1 MNILNLENISKT
13 YMEKAVLDNVCIGID
28 DSDKIG
34 VVGANGTGKST
45 LLAITA
51 GNVEPDEGRVVMG
64 NDVRISYLPQNPQF
78 DMNKTLLEN
87 ITEAIYAGNDHWDK
101 MGEIKANLAKLGI
114 DDPECNPEVLSG
126 GQRKRAALVSAIM
139 TPADLLILDEP
150 TNHLDSEMIEW
161 LESFLRR
168 YNGAI
173 LMVTHDRYFLDEVTD
188 QIIEIDKGNAYRY
201 EANYSGYLELKEQ
214 RLDYE
219 KAAERKAATLY
230 KKDLAWIR
238 RGARARSTKQKAHI
252 KRFEELRDRKRPEE
266 ERFVELSSLP
276 SRMGNKTIIL
286 DGISKGYGDKTL
298 FKDFTYTFNK
308 LDRIGIIG
316 PNGCGKSTLL
326 KCIIGDVA
334 LDSGSIEIG
343 QTIEIGYFGQE
354 NEFERQSGNNTFEDR
369 KHNGVISGDDKSI
382 LYQNA
387 SVSNVEDAY
396 KNTMA
401 KMSKAWDGNMRV
413 IDYVKETAEYIE
425 TTDGT
430 VSASSMCERFLFN
443 ADMQYAPLKKLS
455 GGEKRRLYLLK
466 VLMSA
471 PNVIILDE
479 PTNDLDIQTL
489 RILEDYLDS
498 FAGIVITVSHDR
510 YFLDRVV
517 TRIFSFEPDGILR
530 QSEGGYSDYL
540 EHRKQMDN
548 LDGSDGNKTISR
560 DNKTSKANKTS
571 KDNKTKNG
579 ADGNHNSQ
587 NNESDSVS
595 KKNKKYRA
603 PREKTKLSFNEQKEY
618 DTIESEI
625 ESMEMRSSELDD
637 LIAEAATDF
646 VKLTE
651 LTKEKEEL
659 ELQIEQKLDRFVE
672 LQEMV
677 DKFNSQG

>member
-13 YMEKAVLDNVCIGID
+13 YMEKPVLNNVCIGID

-45 LLAITA
+45 LLKIAA
-51 GNVEPDEGRVVMG
+51 GKVEPDEGRVVMG
-64 NDVRISYLPQNPQF
+64 NGIRISYLPQNPQF
-78 DMNKTLLEN
+78 DLNKTLLEN
-87 ITEAIYAGNDHWDK
+87 ITDSIYAGNDHWDK
-101 MGEIKANLAKLGI
+101 MGEIKANLAKFGI
-114 DDPECNPEVLSG
+114 EDPECNPSVLSG

-161 LESFLRR
+161 LENYLHR

-173 LMVTHDRYFLDEVTD
+173 LMVTHDRYFLDEVTT
-188 QIIEIDKGNAYRY
+188 QIIEVDKGNSYRY
-201 EANYSGYLELKEQ
+201 TANYSGYLELKEQ

-219 KAAERKAATLY
+219 KAAERKAAALY

-266 ERFVELSSLP
+266 ERYVELSSLP

-286 DGISKGYGDKTL
+286 DSISKAYGERTL

-326 KCIIGDVA
+326 KCMIGEIA

-343 QTIEIGYFGQE
+343 QTIQIGYFGQE
-354 NEFERQSGNNTFEDR
+354 NEFERQSVDNKYDIPDED
-369 KHNGVISGDDKSI
+369 
-382 LYQNA
+382 
-387 SVSNVEDAY
+387 
-396 KNTMA
+396 T
-401 KMSKAWDGNMRV
+401 RV

-425 TTDGT
+425 TSEGV

-443 ADMQYAPLKKLS
+443 ADMQYAPIKKLS

-466 VLMSA
+466 VLMGA

-498 FAGIVITVSHDR
+498 FAGIIITVSHDR

-517 TRIFSFEPDGILR
+517 TRIFSFKPGGNIL

-540 EHRKQMDN
+540 ERNSHLETPAGDKGPVKSN
-548 LDGSDGNKTISR
+548 KLKNSDGNS
-560 DNKTSKANKTS
+560 
-571 KDNKTKNG
+571 
-579 ADGNHNSQ
+579 
-587 NNESDSVS
+587 SDS

-625 ESMEMRSSELDD
+625 DELESRNAELDS
-637 LIAEAATDF
+637 LIANSATDF

-651 LTKEKEEL
+651 YTKEKEEL
-659 ELQIEQKLDRFVE
+659 EMMIEEKLLRFVE

-677 DKFNSQG
+677 DKFNVKKSADNM

>member
-13 YMEKAVLDNVCIGID
+13 YMEKPVLNNVCIGID

-45 LLAITA
+45 LLKIAA
-51 GNVEPDEGRVVMG
+51 GKVEPDEGRVVMG
-64 NDVRISYLPQNPQF
+64 NGIRISYLPQNPQF
-78 DMNKTLLEN
+78 DLNKTLLEN
-87 ITEAIYAGNDHWDK
+87 ITDSIYAGNDHWDK
-101 MGEIKANLAKLGI
+101 MGEIKANLAKFGI
-114 DDPECNPEVLSG
+114 EDPECNPSVLSG

-161 LESFLRR
+161 LENYLHR

-173 LMVTHDRYFLDEVTD
+173 LMVTHDRYFLDEVTT
-188 QIIEIDKGNAYRY
+188 QIIEVDKGNSYRY
-201 EANYSGYLELKEQ
+201 TANYSGYLELKEQ

-219 KAAERKAATLY
+219 KAAERKAAALY
-230 KKDLAWIR
+230 KKDLAWLR

-266 ERFVELSSLP
+266 ERYVELSSLP

-286 DGISKGYGDKTL
+286 DSISKAYGERTL

-316 PNGCGKSTLL
+316 SNGCGKSTLL
-326 KCIIGDVA
+326 KCMIGEIA

-343 QTIEIGYFGQE
+343 QTIQIGYFGQE
-354 NEFERQSGNNTFEDR
+354 NEFERQSVYNKYDIPDED
-369 KHNGVISGDDKSI
+369 
-382 LYQNA
+382 
-387 SVSNVEDAY
+387 
-396 KNTMA
+396 T
-401 KMSKAWDGNMRV
+401 RV
-413 IDYVKETAEYIE
+413 IDYVKKTAEYIE
-425 TTDGT
+425 TSEGV

-443 ADMQYAPLKKLS
+443 ADMQYAPIKKLS

-466 VLMSA
+466 VLMGA

-498 FAGIVITVSHDR
+498 FAGIIITVSHDR

-517 TRIFSFEPDGILR
+517 TRIFSFEPGGNIL

-540 EHRKQMDN
+540 ERNSHLETPAGDKGPVKSSKLKN
-548 LDGSDGNKTISR
+548 SDGNS
-560 DNKTSKANKTS
+560 
-571 KDNKTKNG
+571 
-579 ADGNHNSQ
+579 
-587 NNESDSVS
+587 SDS

-625 ESMEMRSSELDD
+625 DELESRNAELDS
-637 LIAEAATDF
+637 LIANSATDF

-651 LTKEKEEL
+651 YTKEKEEL
-659 ELQIEQKLDRFVE
+659 EMKIEEKLLRFVE

-677 DKFNSQG
+677 DKFNVKKSADNM

>member
-13 YMEKAVLDNVCIGID
+13 YMEKPVLNNVCIGID
-28 DSDKIG
+28 DSDNIG

-45 LLAITA
+45 LLKIAA
-51 GNVEPDEGRVVMG
+51 GKVEPDEGRVVMG
-64 NDVRISYLPQNPQF
+64 NGIRISYLPQNPQF
-78 DMNKTLLEN
+78 DLNKTLLEN
-87 ITEAIYAGNDHWDK
+87 ITDSIYAGNDHWDK
-101 MGEIKANLAKLGI
+101 MGEIKANLAKFGI
-114 DDPECNPEVLSG
+114 EDPECNPSVLSG

-161 LESFLRR
+161 LENYLHR

-173 LMVTHDRYFLDEVTD
+173 LMVTHDRYFLDEVTT
-188 QIIEIDKGNAYRY
+188 QIIEVDKGNSYRY
-201 EANYSGYLELKEQ
+201 TANYSGYLELKEQ

-219 KAAERKAATLY
+219 KAAERKAAALY

-266 ERFVELSSLP
+266 ERYVELSSLP

-286 DGISKGYGDKTL
+286 DSISKAYGERTL

-326 KCIIGDVA
+326 KCMIGEIA

-343 QTIEIGYFGQE
+343 QTIQIGYFGQE
-354 NEFERQSGNNTFEDR
+354 NEFERQSVDNKYDIPDED
-369 KHNGVISGDDKSI
+369 
-382 LYQNA
+382 
-387 SVSNVEDAY
+387 
-396 KNTMA
+396 T
-401 KMSKAWDGNMRV
+401 RV

-425 TTDGT
+425 TSEGI

-443 ADMQYAPLKKLS
+443 ADMQYAPIKKLS

-466 VLMSA
+466 VLMGA

-498 FAGIVITVSHDR
+498 FAGIIITVSHDR

-517 TRIFSFEPDGILR
+517 TRIFSFEPGGNIL

-540 EHRKQMDN
+540 ERNSHLETPAGDKGQVKSSKLKN
-548 LDGSDGNKTISR
+548 SDGNS
-560 DNKTSKANKTS
+560 
-571 KDNKTKNG
+571 
-579 ADGNHNSQ
+579 
-587 NNESDSVS
+587 SDS

-625 ESMEMRSSELDD
+625 DELESRNAELDS
-637 LIAEAATDF
+637 LIANSATDF

-651 LTKEKEEL
+651 YTKEKEEL
-659 ELQIEQKLDRFVE
+659 ELKIEEKLLRFVE

-677 DKFNSQG
+677 DKFNVK